1 MDYCPVPK
9 TFFSFFLF
17 QPSNNFKSV
26 VQDIVIG
33 RNGLEYY
40 TQLEIHDKG
49 YTVSKQAFYI
59 WVSDKQS

>member
-26 VQDIVIG
+26 VQDVVIA

-40 TQLEIHDKG
+40 TQLEIHD
-49 YTVSKQAFYI
+49 
-59 WVSDKQS
+59 